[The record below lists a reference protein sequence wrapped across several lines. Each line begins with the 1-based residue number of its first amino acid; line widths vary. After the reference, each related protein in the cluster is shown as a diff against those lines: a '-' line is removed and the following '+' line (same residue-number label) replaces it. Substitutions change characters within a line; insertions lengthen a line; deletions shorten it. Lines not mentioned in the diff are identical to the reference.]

1 MNKVL
6 RGLEPRFIQKKTIII
21 NELDEF
27 GEIIFVKNGVV
38 GIGFEINKQ
47 QNFCIRF
54 ENKCV
59 IGAYGVTFNMR
70 AAFIYK
76 AFTNLSGYFIRKFRW
91 NEMLQS
97 CPEIAKIMKQNV
109 LIDYLINLRSKVIQS
124 KHKIM
129 HKYMQRN
136 DHQTL
141 LVSEPKD
148 KKQTA
153 DLCRIELTQEK
164 KEKHILEEKAYLNN
178 H

>member
-1 MNKVL
+1 
-6 RGLEPRFIQKKTIII
+6 
-21 NELDEF
+21 
-27 GEIIFVKNGVV
+27 
-38 GIGFEINKQ
+38 
-47 QNFCIRF
+47 
-54 ENKCV
+54 
-59 IGAYGVTFNMR
+59 
-70 AAFIYK
+70 
-76 AFTNLSGYFIRKFRW
+76 
-91 NEMLQS
+91 
-97 CPEIAKIMKQNV
+97 MKQNV